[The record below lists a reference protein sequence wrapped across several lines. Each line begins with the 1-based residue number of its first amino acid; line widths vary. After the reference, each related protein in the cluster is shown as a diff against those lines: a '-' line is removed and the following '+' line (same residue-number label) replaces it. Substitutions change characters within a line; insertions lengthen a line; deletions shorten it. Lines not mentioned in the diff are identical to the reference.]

1 MPHLFLPTLSLS
13 ESKMTQAKH
22 VANGDQGVPKLVF
35 HAEARI
41 RLLMLKE
48 VDVYWL
54 HPAEQLLLA
63 GFWTWLKELLRSM
76 DIKRS
81 AGNRR
86 EPCEEP
92 RSPFPVPF

>member
-22 VANGDQGVPKLVF
+22 VANGDQRVPKLVF

-54 HPAEQLLLA
+54 Q
-63 GFWTWLKELLRSM
+63 
-76 DIKRS
+76 
-81 AGNRR
+81 
-86 EPCEEP
+86 
-92 RSPFPVPF
+92 